1 MGQVVVALCL
11 ATYKK
16 CEQVSVRMVNSGSI
30 PLRTTMKLIMK
41 KVSGLWIIQCDNT
54 QQILFSHKNIMKC
67 YSILRGIKL
76 N

>member
-1 MGQVVVALCL
+1 
-11 ATYKK
+11 
-16 CEQVSVRMVNSGSI
+16 MVNSGSI